1 MSTRLIKKAPVQE
14 QVFTVGQSIQFPIW
28 VPLQNIGTTREWKDG
43 IVVKVNR
50 VTIDVQTA
58 KGNNFIVYR
67 VDKFDIKNK

>member
-14 QVFTVGQSIQFPIW
+14 QVFTVGQNIQFPIW

-43 IVVKVNR
+43 TVVKVNR

-58 KGNNFIVYR
+58 KGNVYR
-67 VDKFDIKNK
+67 VDKFDLKK

>member
-28 VPLQNIGTTREWKDG
+28 VPLQNIGTTREWRDG

-58 KGNNFIVYR
+58 IICLNIVNQEFNIIFF
-67 VDKFDIKNK
+67 K